1 MGRRDLMEGTKL
13 LGSSGLPQT
22 AKSTLW
28 LHLLEMYLQEG
39 RGRAWGWAWTS
50 SGELPSLAGILP
62 ALALFLSPGN
72 SQDLTPVQV
81 EEQE

>member
-1 MGRRDLMEGTKL
+1 MGI
-13 LGSSGLPQT
+13 SGLPQT
-22 AKSTLW
+22 AKPTLW

-50 SGELPSLAGILP
+50 SEELPSLASILP
-62 ALALFLSPGN
+62 ALAIFLNSGN

-81 EEQE
+81 EKQE